1 MIKEIKIL
9 MDKYNKISKHSEYV
23 NVSEIST
30 DLYRLILHARL
41 MRIPK
46 DER

>member
-1 MIKEIKIL
+1 MIKEIKRL
-9 MDKYNKISKHSEYV
+9 SKKYQAIAKHSEYV
-23 NVSEIST
+23 SVAEILC
-30 DLYRLILHARL
+30 DLYRLTLHARL